1 MRDQLRYFEPLRSG
15 GSVHSDVLRVDTTTG
30 PVPLIGQ
37 GGNRL
42 SGIGGDTTNGKF
54 SGWPNGRRLGDDVA
68 DIAFTALASGP
79 SFSSIFLLG
88 DNVNHN
94 DQTYNF
100 VFPYA
105 ATPNSG
111 TTNSKDPVGSTP
123 DNN

>member
-1 MRDQLRYFEPLRSG
+1 
-15 GSVHSDVLRVDTTTG
+15 VLRVDTTTG